1 MNKKGHAIS
10 DERLDALLA
19 TLREEEDEAPQTKP
33 PVINP
38 FRLEMES
45 VRRESRRQARWLT
58 AAVILFV
65 TLTLFMTATAVRIFS
80 LRLGWLLQS
89 PQAQRY
95 MVYGRML
102 IGVYGHRMAA
112 VTLAALMLLLLGH
125 ILCGA
130 LMVKYRDRLFPNHL

>member
-38 FRLEMES
+38 FRLAMERG
-45 VRRESRRQARWLT
+45 RRESRRQARWLT

-102 IGVYGHRMAA
+102 IGIYGHRMAV